1 MREILRRQR
10 WWLGRI
16 IALPFQ
22 LLVFAAVSFLLV
34 QSIPG
39 DPVAVLTG
47 GQADRANY
55 AAIQKQLGLDGSLL
69 HQLLRYLGHTVQLD
83 LGNSIMTGRPVAHEF
98 SDRLPATIELALM
111 SLFFSILLAV
121 GLSYLAVVRPRNP
134 LSYVVRGYARV
145 AGGLPDFAIGVA
157 AVFVFYA
164 TLHWA
169 PAPLGRLGSGVD
181 DVPKVTGL
189 PFLDTLLT
197 GHLDAT
203 WSMAGHLVLPVGTL
217 VISQAGV
224 LVKMLIAGL
233 EEAVDAPPTRFRI
246 ASGASRAMVRA
257 SLFRRALPPAVTTS
271 GTLFGYALGGAVIV
285 ESIFGFTGI
294 GGYLGDAVSSGDIP
308 AMQGFLV
315 IVAAVS
321 LVVFLIVDLVN
332 MSLDPRRRPG
342 VRTEGS

>member
-1 MREILRRQR
+1 MRQTLRRQR
-10 WWLGRI
+10 WWLARI

-22 LLVFAAVSFLLV
+22 LIVFAAVSFLLV
-34 QSIPG
+34 HNIPG

-47 GQADRANY
+47 GQADAANR
-55 AAIQKQLGLDGSLL
+55 AAIEKQLGLDGSLPT
-69 HQLLRYLGHTVQLD
+69 QLLRYLGHTLTFD
-83 LGNSIMTGRPVAHEF
+83 LGHSYITGRSVASEF
-98 SDRLPATIELALM
+98 GDRLPATIELTLMGVFLSAVLAL
-111 SLFFSILLAV
+111 

-134 LSYVVRGYARV
+134 VSYLVRGYARI
-145 AGGLPDFAIGVA
+145 AGGLPDFAVGVA

-169 PAPLGRLGSGVD
+169 PAPLGRLSSDVD

-189 PFLDTLLT
+189 PFLDTILT
-197 GHLDAT
+197 GRLDAS
-203 WSMAGHLVLPVGTL
+203 WSMAGHLVLPVATL

-224 LVKMLIAGL
+224 LVKMLIGGL
-233 EEAVDAPPTRFRI
+233 EEAVDAAPTRFRI
-246 ASGASRAMVRA
+246 ASGASPAMVRL
-257 SLFRRALPPAVTTS
+257 SLVRRALPPAVTTC

-285 ESIFGFTGI
+285 EAIFGFAGI
-294 GGYLGDAVSSGDIP
+294 GSYLSDSVSSGDIP

-321 LVVFLIVDLVN
+321 LLVFLLVDLAN

-342 VRTEGS
+342 ARTE